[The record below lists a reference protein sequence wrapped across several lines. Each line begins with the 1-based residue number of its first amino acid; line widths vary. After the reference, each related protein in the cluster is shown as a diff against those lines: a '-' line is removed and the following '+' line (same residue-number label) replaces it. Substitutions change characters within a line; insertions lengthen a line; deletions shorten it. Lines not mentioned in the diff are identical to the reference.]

1 MDRKLDRTR
10 SLPTHFLSRRSSQP
24 RNRILARVSEASTKL
39 RDRQLCRI
47 WDKTVYQERILCEG
61 RTLDWRCTC
70 HLVGECRLRRTS
82 LFVRSTMR
90 KQIVISAI
98 LFALSSSMVIAEE
111 QTLKLNIQKMYC
123 VLCPITVTKAMER
136 VQGVRKVAVDYK
148 SKTASVVF
156 ENKITS
162 WETIAEA
169 STLAGYPAS
178 KLD

>member
-1 MDRKLDRTR
+1 
-10 SLPTHFLSRRSSQP
+10 
-24 RNRILARVSEASTKL
+24 
-39 RDRQLCRI
+39 
-47 WDKTVYQERILCEG
+47 
-61 RTLDWRCTC
+61 
-70 HLVGECRLRRTS
+70 
-82 LFVRSTMR
+82 MR